1 MKRVIYIIMFTIVG
15 LLSCTKEKSYLY
27 QVNNVNVTQPG
38 GNKQNVKSTEE
49 FISIAYSDLFGTT
62 ISQQELINLTQ
73 AYNSFGDLKLIED
86 MIIRNFLNT
95 NGIVI
100 PSGATMRSD
109 INGFVS
115 SSYQKFLN
123 RTPNA
128 YEKWFVSNVIQSD
141 TSISP
146 VLVYYS
152 FMTSNE
158 YMYY

>member
-1 MKRVIYIIMFTIVG
+1 
-15 LLSCTKEKSYLY
+15 
-27 QVNNVNVTQPG
+27 
-38 GNKQNVKSTEE
+38 
-49 FISIAYSDLFGTT
+49 
-62 ISQQELINLTQ
+62 
-73 AYNSFGDLKLIED
+73 

-95 NGIVI
+95 TGIVI
-100 PSGATMRSD
+100 PASTIMRAD
-109 INGFVS
+109 INAFVN

-123 RTPNA
+123 RTPNS

-158 YMYY
+158 YMHY

>member
-1 MKRVIYIIMFTIVG
+1 MCLIFGAIA
-15 LLSCTKEKSYLY
+15 CTKEKSYLY
-27 QVNNVNVTQPG
+27 QVTNVNVTQPG

-49 FISIAYSDLFGTT
+49 FISLAYSDLFGTT
-62 ISQQELINLTQ
+62 IPKQELINLTQ

-95 NGIVI
+95 TGIVI
-100 PSGATMRSD
+100 PSSATMRAD
-109 INGFVS
+109 VNGFVS

-123 RTPNA
+123 RNPNA
-128 YEKWFVSNVIQSD
+128 YEKWFITNVIQSD
-141 TSISP
+141 TTISP

>member
-1 MKRVIYIIMFTIVG
+1 MKNVLYLIILALFA
-15 LLSCTKEKSYLY
+15 LLACTKEKSYLY
-27 QVNNVNVTQPG
+27 QVNNINVTQPG

-49 FISIAYSDLFGTT
+49 FISIAYFDLFGTT

-95 NGIVI
+95 TGIVI
-100 PSGATMRSD
+100 PSSASMRTD
-109 INGFVS
+109 VNGFVN

-123 RTPNA
+123 RNPNA

-141 TSISP
+141 TSISS

>member
-1 MKRVIYIIMFTIVG
+1 MLVVLIGMVA
-15 LLSCTKEKSYLY
+15 CTKEKSYIY
-27 QVNNVNVTQPG
+27 QVNNVNVAQPG
-38 GNKQNVKSTEE
+38 GKKQNVKSTEE

-95 NGIVI
+95 TGIVI
-100 PSGATMRSD
+100 PASTIMRAD
-109 INGFVS
+109 INAFVN

-123 RTPNA
+123 RTPNS

-158 YMYY
+158 YMHY